1 MSRDKPGRQIPQGKA
16 DRAEKLKF
24 PWGYARLRV
33 CESEKEEIKEP
44 RRCGQDN
51 TDESL
56 FLLGAVEM
64 DKPGFLIG
72 AAVSNL
78 LEPH

>member
-1 MSRDKPGRQIPQGKA
+1 M
-16 DRAEKLKF
+16 
-24 PWGYARLRV
+24 